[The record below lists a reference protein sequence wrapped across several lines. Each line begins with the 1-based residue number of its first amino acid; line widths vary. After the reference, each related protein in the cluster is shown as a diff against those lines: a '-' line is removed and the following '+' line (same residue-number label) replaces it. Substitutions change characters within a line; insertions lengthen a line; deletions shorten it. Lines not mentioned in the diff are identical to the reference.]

1 MVFWSSARGKS
12 VAVRDRETARIR
24 HAKDCPSPSERMV
37 SALEFVGL
45 LVVVG
50 VNTAV
55 AAVVTRFLR
64 IRMKTRW
71 GRVVYVALVVP
82 TLVFVSTLALSGV
95 LGLGTALGDRA
106 TAILAAFVLPLVL
119 GFSVDL
125 FWMPH
130 PDDVELPDTTDD
142 AGSDPDRGSAE

>member
-1 MVFWSSARGKS
+1 
-12 VAVRDRETARIR
+12 
-24 HAKDCPSPSERMV
+24 MV

-50 VNTAV
+50 VNTAI
-55 AAVVTRFLR
+55 AAVGTRFLR
-64 IRMKTRW
+64 IRMQTRW

-82 TLVFVSTLALSGV
+82 ALVFVSTLVLSGV

-106 TAILAAFVLPLVL
+106 TAILVAFVLPLVL
-119 GFSVDL
+119 GLSVDL
-125 FWMPH
+125 FWMAH

-142 AGSDPDRGSAE
+142 AGSGTEPESQSPE